1 MMSKTKC
8 KFWDMRVW
16 MWGVVPFFLLA
27 CNEEDLPVEEP
38 EGPIE
43 RTVLMYV
50 VADNNLSSF
59 AEDDLEEVRLGMANV
74 PATTA
79 LFVYMDKA
87 YGNPQLLKFR
97 NVNGDVR
104 EEVVKEY
111 EDRNSTGV
119 EETQEVFQDVFEN
132 PAYQAESYA
141 LIYWSHCDGW
151 IPYPLPSS
159 RWIGQDAGNGDNR
172 MNLSDFKEI
181 MSQAPHFDFI
191 MFDACFMQ
199 SIEVA
204 YELRDYANYYIA
216 SPTETP
222 GPGAPY
228 DAVLPYIAQEGASAA
243 LADAYF
249 NVYDDLYAAGAGI
262 SNTNWTGGASIC
274 VLNMAELGALAGLTA
289 QFLPEEADTQSLVE
303 EIFNYDRRSHSDS
316 HYVGYYDWAQMMQT
330 LLDEEDYTAWKE
342 AFDSA
347 VVYWNTTPMNYSS
360 SAGMFSMEGTHGVTH
375 YIPQSVTSARA
386 EAYRSLEWYEAAGLS
401 KLGW

>member
-16 MWGVVPFFLLA
+16 MWGVMPFFLLA

-159 RWIGQDAGNGDNR
+159 RWIGQDKGDGDNR
-172 MNLSDFKEI
+172 MNLADFKQI
-181 MSQAPHFDFI
+181 VAQAHHLDFL

-204 YELRDYANYYIA
+204 YELREYADYYIA

-228 DAVLPYIAQEGASAA
+228 DAILPYIAQKGASAA

-249 NVYDDLYAAGAGI
+249 NVYAELYVPKVHFNNDD
-262 SNTNWTGGASIC
+262 WKGGASIC
-274 VLNMAELGALAGLTA
+274 VLNTAGLESLASLTA
-289 QFLPEEADTQSLVE
+289 QLLPEYE
-303 EIFNYDRRSHSDS
+303 ETPILPEDIFNYDKRDS
-316 HYVGYYDWAQMMQT
+316 YVGYYDWVQMMQA
-330 LLDEEDYTAWKE
+330 LLSEADYTVWKE
-342 AFDSA
+342 AFDAA
-347 VVYWNTTPMNYSS
+347 VTYWNTTPENYSG
-360 SAGMFSMEGTHGVTH
+360 SAGRFSMEGANGVSH
-375 YIPQSVTSARA
+375 YIPSSVTSPRA
-386 EAYRSLEWYEAAGLS
+386 ESYRSLEWYEAAGLS

>member
-1 MMSKTKC
+1 MNNTRC
-8 KFWDMRVW
+8 KFLDIRVW
-16 MWGVVPFFLLA
+16 MCCLGLFLLA
-27 CNEEDLPVEEP
+27 ACGEEELPVEP
-38 EGPIE
+38 EGSIK

-50 VADNNLSSF
+50 VADNNLSAF

-132 PAYQAESYA
+132 PAYQAESYG

-159 RWIGQDAGNGDNR
+159 RWIGQDAGSGDNR

-181 MSQAPHFDFI
+181 VSKAPHFDFI

-228 DAVLPYIAQEGASAA
+228 DVVLPYIAQEGASAA

-249 NVYDDLYAAGAGI
+249 KVYDEQYAAGAGI
-262 SNTNWTGGASIC
+262 SNSNWTGGASIC
-274 VLNMAELGALAGLTA
+274 VLNLAALESLADLTA
-289 QFLPEEADTQSLVE
+289 QLLPEDVDTQGLSE
-303 EIFNYDRRSHSDS
+303 EIFNYDKRPSYSDS
-316 HYVGYYDWAQMMQT
+316 QIGYYDWVQMMQA
-330 LLDEEDYTAWKE
+330 LLDEEDYNAWKE
-342 AFDSA
+342 AFDAA

-360 SAGMFSMEGTHGVTH
+360 SVGMFSMEEANGVNH

-386 EAYRSLEWYEAAGLS
+386 EAYRSLEWYVAAGLS